1 MITIFGHSG
10 FIGTNLKKYCFN
22 RNIRVFLPKKKQL
35 RFKKNLGHVVYC
47 IGTGEAKKK
56 PLKAVKANYEILRE
70 ILEKDSNINII
81 QEVARF
87 TQISKLIPINFKNPF
102 KVSFKAS
109 SKYVLKSL
117 NLGHLLAQKKKVKGI
132 INCPIDKNLIK
143 ISKKIGVTEFLASK
157 CNIKDSSEIMLI
169 HNKKFSVVPLTTHL
183 NIKNIH
189 KNITSKLIIKKLM
202 SLNKGF
208 KKVFK
213 IKPKIGVLGLNPHN
227 AELNEKSEEVKEIIP
242 AISKLKK
249 AGLNVYGP
257 LVADTTFVNNYKKY
271 NVIVG
276 MYHDQVLT
284 PFKTLFHF
292 DAINITLG
300 LNYLR
305 VSPDH
310 GPAVDLIGKNKAN
323 YLSLLQCI
331 KFINNIK

>member
-1 MITIFGHSG
+1 MNNKIILIAGDPNSINSEIIYKTWKKIDNKIKKKIYLIANYNLISSQYKKLKYKAN
-10 FIGTNLKKYCFN
+10 IIKINDIEDNIISTNLK
-22 RNIRVFLPKKKQL
+22 
-35 RFKKNLGHVVYC
+35 
-47 IGTGEAKKK
+47 
-56 PLKAVKANYEILRE
+56 
-70 ILEKDSNINII
+70 II
-81 QEVARF
+81 D
-87 TQISKLIPINFKNPF
+87 IPINFKNPF
-102 KVSFKAS
+102 KVSFKES

-117 NLGHLLAQKKKVKGI
+117 NLAHSLAKNNKVKGI
-132 INCPIDKNLIK
+132 VNCPINKNLIK
-143 ISKKIGVTEFLASK
+143 TSKKIGVTEFFASK
-157 CNIKDSSEIMLI
+157 CKIKNSSEIMLI
-169 HNKKFSVVPLTTHL
+169 HNKKFSVVPLTTHIS
-183 NIKNIH
+183 IKNIH
-189 KNITSKLIIKKLM
+189 KNITTKLIIKKLM

-208 KKVFK
+208 KKIFK
-213 IKPKIGVLGLNPHN
+213 IKPRIGVLGLNPHN

-249 AGLNVYGP
+249 AGLNIYGP

-310 GPAVDLIGKNKAN
+310 GPAIDLIGKNKAN
-323 YLSLLQCI
+323 YLSLFQCV
-331 KFINNIK
+331 KFINNINR